1 MSIEDRESLEG
12 GTPNAEREIARDSAL
27 RISNSPLSAS
37 GRDPKTSM
45 GLVRFNAGG
54 LRWRVTPE
62 CRDRLF
68 GPEGLR
74 LQEWLAAGQAVLVK
88 RGPHRQVYRVNLP
101 GLSFYLKH
109 NRVRDVRTWVRQLV
123 RPSKAAM
130 EFRGAVAVAARG
142 VPTVTPLGLAERGGG
157 WGPRDSFLLIRTL
170 EDTEPLSTFIEHTLT
185 ALERD
190 RRFRV
195 SLRLAKELGHFIA
208 QVHDAGILHDDL
220 HAGNILVRLASDD
233 RPRLFLIDLHA
244 VKIGTR
250 LSWKASQAN
259 LVVLSHWFMIH
270 ASRTDRLRFWLAYF
284 QARQRSKIEDRESR
298 IEGEARFDDR
308 EATMEEGDQIC
319 VDPQSS
325 ILDLRSSSDPR
336 SSLPLAR
343 DLEERSWKSTLR
355 LWKTRERRYLSWNR
369 SFKPAR
375 SSTVRGHVV
384 RDLDRAVVAE
394 LLADPDAPFRRP
406 ELKVLKDSCSSI
418 VAEFAL
424 SLGGVTRPVVYKRF
438 QVKAWTEPLAAW
450 VRRSPALRSW
460 IFGHGLSERGLPT
473 PRPLAVLHRRR
484 HGLSFEGYLLTEKI
498 DDALELH
505 DFVTSLDSL
514 PSHER
519 GILLRRSIEQVGR
532 LVRDLHLRQLSHR
545 DLKAANILVVSHES
559 SSLATIHRSPSVWLV
574 DLVGVRRHRR
584 LSRRRRVRN
593 LARLHASFYHSPSLT
608 RTDKLRFLRMYLQW
622 GLFGRDGWKRWWREI
637 EVATRA
643 KIARNARLRRP
654 LG

>member
-1 MSIEDRESLEG
+1 MSTEDRESLGEVPS
-12 GTPNAEREIARDSAL
+12 TEREIGCDSAL
-27 RISNSPLSAS
+27 PIPNSPLSSAGLDPQAS
-37 GRDPKTSM
+37 L
-45 GLVRFNAGG
+45 GLVGLNAGG

-74 LQEWLAAGQAVLVK
+74 LHEWLAAGQAVLVK

-130 EFRGAVAVAARG
+130 EFRRAMAVAARG
-142 VPTVTPLGLAERGGG
+142 VPTITPLGLAERRIG
-157 WGPRDSFLLIRTL
+157 WGPSDSFLLTRSL

-185 ALERD
+185 ALERE

-195 SLRLAKELGHFIA
+195 GRRLAMELGEFIA

-220 HAGNILVRLASDD
+220 HAGNILVRLEADD

-244 VKIGTR
+244 VKVGPK
-250 LSWKASQAN
+250 LSWKVSQAN
-259 LVVLSHWFMIH
+259 LVVLSHWFMMQ
-270 ASRTDRLRFWLAYF
+270 ASRTDRLRFWHAYF
-284 QARQRSKIEDRESR
+284 QARGRA
-298 IEGEARFDDR
+298 G
-308 EATMEEGDQIC
+308 C
-319 VDPQSS
+319 VDAPVTTLACALTHPAGPESS
-325 ILDLRSSSDPR
+325 ILNPR
-336 SSLPLAR
+336 SSLPRVLSFAR
-343 DLEERSWKSTLR
+343 DLEKRSWKSTLR
-355 LWKTRERRYLSWNR
+355 LWQTRERRYLSWNR
-369 SFKPAR
+369 SFKPIHSCIA
-375 SSTVRGHVV
+375 RGHVV
-384 RDLDRAVVAE
+384 RDLDPAVVTE
-394 LLADPDAPFRRP
+394 LFADPDAPFRRP
-406 ELKVLKDSCSSI
+406 DLKVLKDSCSSI
-418 VAEFAL
+418 VAEFDL
-424 SLGGVTRPVVYKRF
+424 SLNDVTRPVVYKRF
-438 QVKAWTEPLAAW
+438 RVKAWTDPLTAL

-460 IFGHGLSERGLPT
+460 IFGHGLRERGLPT

-498 DDALELH
+498 DNAFELH
-505 DFVTSLDSL
+505 QFVNSLGSL
-514 PSHER
+514 PSHEHR
-519 GILLRRSIEQVGR
+519 IVLRRSIDQVAR

-545 DLKAANILVVSHES
+545 DLKAANILVSGEWLVVSGKE
-559 SSLATIHRSPSVWLV
+559 SLATTRHSPLTTRSSPSVWLV